1 MQHFQAA
8 ILLQQLDKLV
18 EETAVRRANADH
30 LTAGLK
36 EIPGIQPMR
45 LPKDSR
51 AVWHLYAFRYDA
63 AQFGGLSRDNFMK
76 ALRAEGVPC
85 SSGYSEQYYDGLLDE
100 AIASR
105 GFKRLFSV
113 ERLEAYRASFQE
125 LKGNKQACETTVGVF
140 NTLLL
145 ADRSDVNHIIEAIR
159 RIHTHSAA
167 LAKVA

>member
-1 MQHFQAA
+1 
-8 ILLQQLDKLV
+8 
-18 EETAVRRANADH
+18 
-30 LTAGLK
+30 
-36 EIPGIQPMR
+36 
-45 LPKDSR
+45 
-51 AVWHLYAFRYDA
+51 
-63 AQFGGLSRDNFMK
+63 MK

-125 LKGNKQACETTVGVF
+125 LKGNKQARETTVGVF

-145 ADRSDVNHIIEAIR
+145 ADRSDVDHIIEAIR
-159 RIHTHSAA
+159 RIHTHGAV
-167 LAKVA
+167 LEKVA